1 MKSTLFILLC
11 ALALN
16 ACGDRDPVSS
26 GQPGENTGTTGKR
39 VSSTLI
45 FSAPVA
51 GLSEIPTGTEAGMDT
66 TEAGTDSGD
75 SDSDSG
81 DSETD
86 TTDSMTDSTDVS
98 VTNPGTEEPGG
109 TEPALP
115 GTVVFSATPGST
127 EEWGTDDFDLDDAV
141 VSGDTLSV
149 TVSYGGGCED
159 HVFTL
164 VASEAFQESD
174 PVQLAVTLAHE
185 ANDDACERW
194 VTQGYSFDLLPI
206 KERFQNQYQDSGTIV
221 LQLEDAPG
229 ELLYEFEE

>member
-1 MKSTLFILLC
+1 M
-11 ALALN
+11 
-16 ACGDRDPVSS
+16 
-26 GQPGENTGTTGKR
+26 
-39 VSSTLI
+39 
-45 FSAPVA
+45 
-51 GLSEIPTGTEAGMDT
+51 
-66 TEAGTDSGD
+66 
-75 SDSDSG
+75 
-81 DSETD
+81 
-86 TTDSMTDSTDVS
+86 
-98 VTNPGTEEPGG
+98 
-109 TEPALP
+109 EPALP

-127 EEWGTDDFDLDDAV
+127 EEWGTDNFTLDDAA

-159 HVFTL
+159 HTFTL

-229 ELLYEFEE
+229 QLLYEFTE

>member
-66 TEAGTDSGD
+66 T
-75 SDSDSG
+75 
-81 DSETD
+81 
-86 TTDSMTDSTDVS
+86 DSMTDSTDVS
-98 VTNPGTEEPGG
+98 VTNPDTEEPGG

-127 EEWGTDDFDLDDAV
+127 EEWGTDDFQLDDAA

-149 TVSYGGGCED
+149 TVSYSGGCED
-159 HVFTL
+159 HAFTL

-174 PVQLAVTLAHE
+174 PVQLDITLAHE
-185 ANDDACERW
+185 ANDDACEMW

-206 KERFQNQYQDSGTIV
+206 RERFQNQYQDSGTVV

-229 ELLYEFEE
+229 ELLYEFGE

>member
-1 MKSTLFILLC
+1 M
-11 ALALN
+11 
-16 ACGDRDPVSS
+16 
-26 GQPGENTGTTGKR
+26 
-39 VSSTLI
+39 
-45 FSAPVA
+45 
-51 GLSEIPTGTEAGMDT
+51 
-66 TEAGTDSGD
+66 
-75 SDSDSG
+75 
-81 DSETD
+81 
-86 TTDSMTDSTDVS
+86 S

-127 EEWGTDDFDLDDAV
+127 EEWGTDDFDLDAAA

-194 VTQGYSFDLLPI
+194 VTQGYSFDLPPDQGAVPESVPGLGHD
-206 KERFQNQYQDSGTIV
+206 RLAARRCSWR
-221 LQLEDAPG
+221 AP
-229 ELLYEFEE
+229 LRVH